1 MSCFRGRATNE
12 GRLTTPNRVP
22 GQGVIIAMGAG
33 VIAKILMALALTAS
47 TADAD
52 TASHVRTAALE
63 PPGLAPELPE
73 QSTGPRR
80 ALDASLDAS
89 LAATLASDAS
99 EDRGMMISSALT
111 VPARRVEA
119 STRIIPSK
127 GALISVDAGLTDRL
141 QLSADAGERF
151 DERTTTFSVGL
162 KVALLERSTW
172 QLAGQATYRRIS
184 LDGGD
189 FIDDVNAP
197 SGSLIA
203 TSCIDRNCVA
213 RGSLGAGLIVPDKA
227 VRHDNVLLR
236 TSAFFNGGIVV
247 GAGSER
253 LLVEASWI
261 GDGVLAFAGV
271 RYATGRFSIDGGLGL
286 AGNHLGVSAA
296 PMLGVGV
303 RI

>member
-1 MSCFRGRATNE
+1 
-12 GRLTTPNRVP
+12 
-22 GQGVIIAMGAG
+22 MGAR
-33 VIAKILMALALTAS
+33 VIAKILLALALTAS

-63 PPGLAPELPE
+63 PPGLTPELSDQP
-73 QSTGPRR
+73 TGPRR
-80 ALDASLDAS
+80 ALDASLAS
-89 LAATLASDAS
+89 LASDAS
-99 EDRGMMISSALT
+99 ADRGMMTSSALT

-119 STRIIPSK
+119 STRIIASK

-203 TSCIDRNCVA
+203 TTCIDHNCVA

-227 VRHDNVLLR
+227 VRHDDVLLR
-236 TSAFFNGGIVV
+236 TSAFFDGGLVV
-247 GAGSER
+247 GAGPER